1 MRLPV
6 RRRSRQSGFTL
17 LELVLVILIISI
29 LGIAAIDR
37 LLEYRV
43 DAERAMVQTVVGNLR
58 SGLGLEVAKRVAR
71 DEIRSINN
79 LQNSNPIALLAQPP
93 ENYIGEITN
102 ESQVDKTGVWYFDT
116 RTSAL
121 VYRIRFSDYFRT
133 PLPGPA
139 RVRYRIELVHMN
151 DTSGE
156 ETTHVAG
163 LNLVPLENY
172 QWEFPQ

>member
-6 RRRSRQSGFTL
+6 RRPSRQPGFTL

-43 DAERAMVQTVVGNLR
+43 DAERAMVRTVVGNLR
-58 SGLGLEVAKRVAR
+58 SALGMEVAKRVAR
-71 DEIRSINN
+71 DRIRTINN
-79 LQNSNPIALLAQPP
+79 LENSNPFALLAQPP
-93 ENYIGEITN
+93 ENYIGEIED
-102 ESQVDKTGVWYFDT
+102 ESRVVENGVWYFDT
-116 RTSAL
+116 GTSAL
-121 VYRIRFSDYFRT
+121 VYRIRFADYFRS

-139 RVRYRIELVHMN
+139 RVRYRIELVLAN
-151 DTSGE
+151 NNRDNR
-156 ETTHVAG
+156 TTQVTG

-172 QWEFPQ
+172 QWEFPK

>member
-1 MRLPV
+1 MNLPV
-6 RRRSRQSGFTL
+6 RCRLRQTGFTL

-71 DEIRSINN
+71 DEIRTINN

-93 ENYIGEITN
+93 ENYIGEIED
-102 ESQVDKTGVWYFDT
+102 ESRVFENGVWYFDT
-116 RTSAL
+116 NTSAL
-121 VYRIRFSDYFRT
+121 VYRIRFADYFRS

-139 RVRYRIELVHMN
+139 RVRYRIELVLAN
-151 DTSGE
+151 DNR
-156 ETTHVAG
+156 TTQVTG

-172 QWEFPQ
+172 QWEFPK

>member
-1 MRLPV
+1 MPV
-6 RRRSRQSGFTL
+6 RRRPRQQGFTL

-58 SGLGLEVAKRVAR
+58 SALGMEVAKRVAR
-71 DEIRSINN
+71 DRIQTINN

-93 ENYIGEITN
+93 ENYIGEITD
-102 ESQVDKTGVWYFDT
+102 ESRVSEAGVWYFDT
-116 RTSAL
+116 ENSAL

-133 PLPGPA
+133 SLPGPA
-139 RVRYRIELVHMN
+139 RVRYRIELVHASDRHN
-151 DTSGE
+151 ES
-156 ETTHVAG
+156 TTQIAG

>member
-1 MRLPV
+1 MPV
-6 RRRSRQSGFTL
+6 RSRSRHQGFTL

-58 SGLGLEVAKRVAR
+58 SGLGMEVAKRVAR
-71 DEIRSINN
+71 NEIRSIKN
-79 LQNSNPIALLAQPP
+79 LQNSNPITLLAQPP
-93 ENYIGEITN
+93 DNYIGEITD
-102 ESQVDKTGVWYFDT
+102 ESQVSEAGVWYFDT
-116 RTSAL
+116 ENSAL

-139 RVRYRIELVHMN
+139 RVRYRIELVHAN
-151 DTSGE
+151 GPNGE
-156 ETTHVAG
+156 ETTQVAG